1 MINSLM
7 NDVHAANKTDVKNK
21 VTIIKNMDITTF

>member
-1 MINSLM
+1 MMNSLM
-7 NDVHAANKTDVKNK
+7 NDVHAANKIDDKNT